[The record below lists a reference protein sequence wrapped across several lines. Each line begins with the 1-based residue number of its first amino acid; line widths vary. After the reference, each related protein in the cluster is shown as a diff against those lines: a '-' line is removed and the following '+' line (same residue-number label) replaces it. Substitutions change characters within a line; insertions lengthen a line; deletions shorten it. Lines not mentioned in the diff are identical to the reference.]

1 MLEDLTSKI
10 LMATFEGQIFRN
22 NDKQTQFQSEHA
34 LGGKIWAAK
43 FEWQHLSNLF
53 WAAKNMCKN

>member
-34 LGGKIWAAK
+34 LGGKI
-43 FEWQHLSNLF
+43 
-53 WAAKNMCKN
+53 